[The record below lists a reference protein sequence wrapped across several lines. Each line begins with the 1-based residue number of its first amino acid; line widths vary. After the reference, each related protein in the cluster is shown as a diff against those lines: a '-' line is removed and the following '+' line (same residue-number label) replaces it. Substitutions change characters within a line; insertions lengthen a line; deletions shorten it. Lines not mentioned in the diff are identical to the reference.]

1 MIDENPRAPLQ
12 LQPYPCEMIVYRA
25 AMFPDWIKRERPP
38 GKQIKAQAFY
48 LLEGWDG
55 VSVGPTPESCTEDL
69 DDPTYGIIS
78 IKVGYIRNAGY
89 DVVPDSPTHANI
101 VGLPDRNSEDSK
113 IRSTGEAAKLAKIAR
128 PYDPPANQ

>member
-1 MIDENPRAPLQ
+1 MIDEDLRPHF
-12 LQPYPCEMIVYRA
+12 QPYPCEKIVYRA
-25 AMFPDWIKRERPP
+25 AMFSDWIKRERPR

-55 VSVGPTPESCTEDL
+55 VSVAPTPENCIEDL
-69 DDPTYGIIS
+69 EDPTYGIIS

-101 VGLPDRNSEDSK
+101 VGLPVRTNEESK
-113 IRSTGEAAKLAKIAR
+113 IISTIEASKLAKLAR
-128 PYDPPANQ
+128 PYDPPETVET